1 MKDNGR
7 KQPEREPEWEGSV
20 WKHPYMIY
28 ILLTVVLFA
37 FLLGMGWLALT
48 QGWIPDRGINVAQ

>member
-1 MKDNGR
+1 
-7 KQPEREPEWEGSV
+7 
-20 WKHPYMIY
+20 MIY